1 MMPQYIPSFHSHIHL
16 APPVAPGYPRKTQSV
31 LEGTIMFHKRGE
43 PYYEFSTSYP
53 APITIRGKTY
63 ASCENYVLAQKY
75 AGTALEERIRKC
87 NDAQSAQ
94 VLCRQSTASSRCNWE
109 VMRVTAMEQALY
121 AKFTQ
126 HEDLRQL
133 LLSTEPRNIVFHIMS
148 DEYWGDGQ
156 DGGGQNQLGKM
167 LMQLRSEL

>member
-1 MMPQYIPSFHSHIHL
+1 MQSIFPFSHSIL
-16 APPVAPGYPRKTQSV
+16 VPTVAPGYLQKTPSM

-43 PYYEFSTSYP
+43 PYYEFNTSYP
-53 APITIRGKTY
+53 APITIKGKTY

-75 AGTALEERIRKC
+75 AGTALEERIQKC
-87 NDAQSAQ
+87 TDAHSAQS
-94 VLCRQSTASSRCNWE
+94 LCRQSSVSHHYNWD
-109 VMRVTAMEQALY
+109 MIRDTAMDQALH

-133 LLSTEPRNIVFHIMS
+133 LLRTEPRNIVYHIMS

-156 DGGGQNQLGKM
+156 DGEGQNQLGKM
-167 LMQLRSEL
+167 LMQLRSVL